1 MDTKDLETW
10 IQTDEGRGWLDS
22 QKAPLIAK
30 RDELLGELK
39 AANGRIAS
47 EAQRAADTERALVEE
62 RKAIER
68 AVVDSQIANALKAEG
83 VFDSL
88 IPGTIAALK
97 EAHGLQVQASGEDRK
112 LYAQKLG
119 KEVGIS
125 DVLTLW
131 KQSPDGKAFMGQR
144 YNTAT
149 PRGGNAAR
157 GFTRADIGNMTA
169 DEILANLSSLT
180 SKDK

>member
-1 MDTKDLETW
+1 MDTKELETW

-47 EAQRAADTERALVEE
+47 EAQRAADTERAFTEE
-62 RKAIER
+62 RKAVER
-68 AVVDSQIANALKAEG
+68 LVVDGQIAAALKAEG

-97 EAHGLQVQASGEDRK
+97 EAHGLEIQASGEDRK
-112 LYAQKLG
+112 LYAKSLG
-119 KEVGIS
+119 KEVGAS
-125 DVLTLW
+125 DIMNLW
-131 KQSPDGKAFMGQR
+131 KQSPDGQAFMGMR
-144 YNTAT
+144 YNSPT
-149 PRGGNAAR
+149 PRGGNATR
-157 GFTRADIGNMTA
+157 EYSRADIGNMTA
-169 DEILANLSSLT
+169 EEILANLPSLT
-180 SKDK
+180 NKDK